1 LLDHAGPRTVV
12 QIGLTLTVVGLLLFA
27 LRPLDW
33 QNFYLSGVFVGCG
46 MSALLGAPLRY
57 IVLQEAGE
65 GRRGAGQGMLTLC
78 VSVGQLIGAAMIGG
92 VVGSAADALPGYRQ
106 SLLTVAVACALAL
119 VLSVALRGR
128 VMARRAPVGGT

>member
-1 LLDHAGPRTVV
+1 
-12 QIGLTLTVVGLLLFA
+12 LLFA

-65 GRRGAGQGMLTLC
+65 ARRGAGQGMLTLC

-119 VLSVALRGR
+119 VLSMALRGR
-128 VMARRAPVGGT
+128 VMARREPVGGT

>member
-1 LLDHAGPRTVV
+1 
-12 QIGLTLTVVGLLLFA
+12 
-27 LRPLDW
+27 
-33 QNFYLSGVFVGCG
+33 
-46 MSALLGAPLRY
+46 
-57 IVLQEAGE
+57 
-65 GRRGAGQGMLTLC
+65 MLTLC

>member
-1 LLDHAGPRTVV
+1 
-12 QIGLTLTVVGLLLFA
+12 LTIAGLLLFA

-33 QNFYLSGVFVGCG
+33 QNFYVSGVVVGCG

-65 GRRGAGQGMLTLC
+65 ARRGAGQGILTLY
-78 VSVGQLIGAAMIGG
+78 VNVGQLIGAAMIGG

-106 SLLTVAVACALAL
+106 SLVVVAVACALAL
-119 VLSVALRGR
+119 VLSIALRGR
-128 VMARRAPVGGT
+128 VMGREPVGGT

>member
-1 LLDHAGPRTVV
+1 
-12 QIGLTLTVVGLLLFA
+12 
-27 LRPLDW
+27 
-33 QNFYLSGVFVGCG
+33 

-65 GRRGAGQGMLTLC
+65 ARRGAGQGMLTLC

-92 VVGSAADALPGYRQ
+92 VVGSAVDALPGYRQ

-119 VLSVALRGR
+119 VLSMALRGR
-128 VMARRAPVGGT
+128 VMARREPVGGT

>member
-1 LLDHAGPRTVV
+1 
-12 QIGLTLTVVGLLLFA
+12 
-27 LRPLDW
+27 
-33 QNFYLSGVFVGCG
+33 

-65 GRRGAGQGMLTLC
+65 TRRGAGQGMLTLC

-92 VVGSAADALPGYRQ
+92 VVGSAADALPGYRH
-106 SLLTVAVACALAL
+106 SLLTVAVACAVAL

-128 VMARRAPVGGT
+128 VMSRREPVGGT